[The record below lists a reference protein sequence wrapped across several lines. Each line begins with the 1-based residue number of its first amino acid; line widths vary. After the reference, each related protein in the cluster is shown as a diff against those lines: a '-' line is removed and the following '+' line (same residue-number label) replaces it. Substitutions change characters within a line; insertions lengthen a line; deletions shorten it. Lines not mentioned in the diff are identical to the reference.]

1 MPEVIEEIVVS
12 AIVVNAAAIL
22 LESVPFL
29 LAGAICARIPVRFGR
44 RIVPYLGCGCGAGPS
59 ARSLPA
65 FAAAWMVF
73 GPLVAGA
80 RLGAAIAIA
89 KLARKSG
96 CKGHDDS
103 VLGAIRAIVPFAIGG
118 ATLLPLLPAIAGTHA
133 PVFIVAGISALTAF
147 VTSPCALGTVGL
159 AAIARGIAP
168 AAAAG
173 FLCVAG
179 IVDLRAWSRAP
190 ERHAVHDGL
199 AYALA
204 FAACA
209 LAAIRGGG
217 SLVNPRFAPAL
228 WICAIACAYL
238 AHRYRSHATP
248 VLRIGPA
255 IMLAGCVLGA
265 PAPAY
270 YATQTTLADAFP
282 GERIDFTGTVVRSGK
297 EIALVRY
304 AISCCRADA
313 APVAVRLESPAAVHS
328 GWAHARGTL
337 VLHDGEL
344 CLRAAAI
351 EAVAAPADP
360 FVYR

>member
-1 MPEVIEEIVVS
+1 MPDVIEEIVVS

-22 LESVPFL
+22 LESVPFI
-29 LAGAICARIPVRFGR
+29 LAGAICAKIPVRFGR

-65 FAAAWMVF
+65 FAAAWIVF
-73 GPLVAGA
+73 GPLVAAA
-80 RLGAAIAIA
+80 RLGGAIAIA
-89 KLARKSG
+89 KLTRKSS
-96 CKGHDDS
+96 CERHDDS
-103 VLGAIRAIVPFAIGG
+103 VLGAVRAIVPFAIGG
-118 ATLLPLLPAIAGTHA
+118 AALLPLLPAIAGTHA
-133 PVFIVAGISALTAF
+133 PVFIVATIAALTAF

-159 AAIARGIAP
+159 ATIARGIAP

-179 IVDLRAWSRAP
+179 IFDLRAWSRAP
-190 ERHAVHDGL
+190 QRHAGHDGI

-209 LAAIRGGG
+209 LTAIRGGG
-217 SLVNPRFAPAL
+217 SLVNPRFTPAL
-228 WICAIACAYL
+228 WICAIAFVYL

-248 VLRIGPA
+248 ALRIGPV

-265 PAPAY
+265 PAPTY
-270 YATQTTLADAFP
+270 HATQTTLADASP
-282 GERIDFTGTVVRSGK
+282 GEPIDFTGAVVRSGK
-297 EIALVRY
+297 KTALVRY

-313 APVAVRLESPAAVHS
+313 APIVVRLESAAPRT

-337 VLHDGEL
+337 VLQGGEL
-344 CLRAAAI
+344 RLRAATI